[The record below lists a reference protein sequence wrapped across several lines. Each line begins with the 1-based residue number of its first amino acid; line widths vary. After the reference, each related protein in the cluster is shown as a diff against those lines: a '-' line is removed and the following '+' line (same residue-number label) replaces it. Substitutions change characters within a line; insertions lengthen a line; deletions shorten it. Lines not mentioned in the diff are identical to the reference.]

1 MKEINTIRLVNARN
15 AEHYQFHADVSAV
28 ITAEFAAAQGI
39 GGLQEAYAALFADED
54 KAYALSRGLADTQKV
69 EAKDA
74 VRDQWARY
82 VFQTIEAK
90 RI

>member
-39 GGLQEAYAALFADED
+39 GGLREAYAALFADED
-54 KAYALSRGLADTQKV
+54 KARRTDCEIFMILLT
-69 EAKDA
+69 
-74 VRDQWARY
+74 
-82 VFQTIEAK
+82 TIGMAIIK
-90 RI
+90 RHL